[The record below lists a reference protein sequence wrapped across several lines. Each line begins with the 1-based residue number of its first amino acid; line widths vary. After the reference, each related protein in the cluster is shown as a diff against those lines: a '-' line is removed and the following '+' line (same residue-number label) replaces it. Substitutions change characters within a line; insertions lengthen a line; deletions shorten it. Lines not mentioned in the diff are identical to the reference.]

1 MTRRLG
7 VVLCGGGVRALAHI
21 GVLRALEQ
29 AHLPPDVVVGVSMGA
44 AVATTYAVRDDWAV
58 ALEAVDRTW
67 LPGFAPGEE
76 EGFLRLRA
84 TLSSARRLA
93 GSVWAWGRL
102 GYEDYARA
110 TLETLFEPATTF
122 AETRLPAAVVATDL
136 RSGRRVVFA
145 EGPLVPAALASG
157 AIPGLARPM
166 LLDDMMLV
174 DGGFADPAPVD
185 VARDL
190 GADVVVAVH
199 TGQHLAGFEADNWMQ
214 ALIRSMEVGQRAFAE
229 ERLRHAD
236 VVLRPDFGER
246 VHLLNFEATS
256 DVVRRGLVCGRAAVK
271 ELRALLDR

>member
-1 MTRRLG
+1 M
-7 VVLCGGGVRALAHI
+7 VLCGGGVRALAHI

-29 AHLPPDVVVGVSMGA
+29 ARLRPDVVVGVSMGA
-44 AVATTYAVRDDWAV
+44 AVATTYAARDDWAA
-58 ALEAVDRTW
+58 ALDAVDRKL
-67 LPGFAPGEE
+67 LPGFATGED
-76 EGFLRLRA
+76 EGLVRLRA

-93 GSVWAWGRL
+93 TGVWTWGRL
-102 GYEDYARA
+102 GYYEEYGRV
-110 TLETLFEPATTF
+110 TLEHLFAPATTF
-122 AETRLPAAVVATDL
+122 ADTRLPLAVVATDL
-136 RSGRRVVFA
+136 RTGKRVVFR

-157 AIPGLARPM
+157 AIPGIARPQSWNGAA
-166 LLDDMMLV
+166 LV

-246 VHLLNFEATS
+246 VHLLNFEAV
-256 DVVRRGLVCGRAAVK
+256 DEVVRRGLLCGRAAAK
-271 ELRALLDR
+271 NLRALLAA